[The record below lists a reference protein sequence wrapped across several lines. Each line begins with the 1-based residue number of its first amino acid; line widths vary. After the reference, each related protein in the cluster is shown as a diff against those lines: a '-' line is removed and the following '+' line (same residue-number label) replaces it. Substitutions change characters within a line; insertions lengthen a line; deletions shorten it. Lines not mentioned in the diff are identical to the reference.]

1 MFLIIYNLITEIAE
15 SIEELADLLDKF
27 HIYCSQWK
35 LEVNHENTKVV
46 IFGDKSKHP
55 SLIKF
60 NYQPREVVGC
70 FVVLPKS
77 RSFYQTKKHVVEQ
90 AQKALFGLYRKI
102 RNLELPL
109 DCQLKLFDNTIIAI
123 LTYGCGFGDM
133 GILVLLNRFI
143 QTL

>member
-1 MFLIIYNLITEIAE
+1 MISLNTQALLSSMINL
-15 SIEELADLLDKF
+15 
-27 HIYCSQWK
+27 
-35 LEVNHENTKVV
+35 
-46 IFGDKSKHP
+46 
-55 SLIKF
+55 
-60 NYQPREVVGC
+60 VGC
-70 FVVLPKS
+70 FKYLGVVLPKS

-90 AQKALFGLYRKI
+90 ALKALFGLYRKI

-109 DCQLKLFDNTIIAI
+109 DCKLKLFDNTIIAI